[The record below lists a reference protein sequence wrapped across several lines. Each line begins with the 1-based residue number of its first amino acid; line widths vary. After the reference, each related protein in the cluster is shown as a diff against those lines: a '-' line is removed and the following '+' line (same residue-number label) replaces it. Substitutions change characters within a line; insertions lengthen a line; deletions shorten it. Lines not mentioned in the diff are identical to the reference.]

1 MTTIV
6 RKGQNRKAAEAK
18 RAKHAQRTPLPTLDL
33 PADAIRGLN
42 SDTATIHWARPTGHD
57 GQLEQLCGI
66 DPKQRTYLSS
76 APDDAA
82 ISCKRCLSRYGDNSV
97 KTSKIKEIAPVTI
110 KQRSSADDFD
120 KMSLSQLQQMAR
132 AQGWRGT
139 EHATKEVLVD
149 TLRKH
154 PLGAPMDAAPLAVPP
169 SKSKEDDGGDMA
181 KTKTSRTITDM
192 GKVLGQRIALAREN
206 GYSRKVIADASGLTQ
221 SVIWRIQA
229 KERVKAHEV
238 DAITEALDRI
248 ERGEVQPTR
257 RGRPAGETQ
266 TPRRGSRAVLQSKLD
281 RIEEILSD
289 VAMTSTKPTEYR
301 EAINRALDVINE

>member
-33 PADAIRGLN
+33 PADATRGLN
-42 SDTATIHWARPTGHD
+42 SSTA
-57 GQLEQLCGI
+57 
-66 DPKQRTYLSS
+66 
-76 APDDAA
+76 
-82 ISCKRCLSRYGDNSV
+82 
-97 KTSKIKEIAPVTI
+97 SKIKEIAPVTV
-110 KQRSSADDFD
+110 KQCSSTDDFD
-120 KMSLSQLQQMAR
+120 KMSLSQLRQLAR

-169 SKSKEDDGGDMA
+169 SKSKEDNGGDMA

-192 GKVLGQRIALAREN
+192 GKVLGRRIALAREN

-248 ERGEVQPTR
+248 ERGEIQPTR

-266 TPRRGSRAVLQSKLD
+266 TPRRGSRAALQSKLD

-289 VAMTSTKPTEYR
+289 VAMTAKPTEYR

>member
-1 MTTIV
+1 MTTTV
-6 RKGQNRKAAEAK
+6 RKGQNRAKAEAA
-18 RAKHAQRTPLPTLDL
+18 REKHAQRTPLPTLDL
-33 PADAIRGLN
+33 PADATRGLN
-42 SDTATIHWARPTGHD
+42 SSTAMIHWARPTGHN

-66 DPKQRTYLSS
+66 DPKQQAYLSS
-76 APDDAA
+76 VPDDAA
-82 ISCKRCLSRYGDNSV
+82 VSCKRCLSRYGDNSV
-97 KTSKIKEIAPVTI
+97 KTNKIKEIAPVTI
-110 KQRSSADDFD
+110 KQRASTDDFD
-120 KMSLSQLQQMAR
+120 KMSMSQLQQMAR
-132 AQGWRGT
+132 AQGWQGT

-169 SKSKEDDGGDMA
+169 NKNKEDNGGDMA
-181 KTKTSRTITDM
+181 KTSRTITDM
-192 GKVLGQRIALAREN
+192 GKILGQRIASAREN
-206 GYSRKVIADASGLTQ
+206 GYSRKDISDASGLTQ
-221 SVIWRIQA
+221 SIIWRIQA

-266 TPRRGSRAVLQSKLD
+266 AARRGSRAALQSKLD

-301 EAINRALDVINE
+301 EAINRALDIVNE